1 MSKIKDRA
9 KMFSND
15 DKDLEK
21 NLVSN
26 SNPKKSSKPESY
38 QSSNSNFW
46 KKKNIYCYRNCIFYI
61 INNNYYHSCCCI
73 IKKFWQ

>member
-9 KMFSND
+9 KMFSNG
-15 DKDLEK
+15 DKGLEK

-46 KKKNIYCYRNCIFYI
+46 TKKKYI
-61 INNNYYHSCCCI
+61 LL
-73 IKKFWQ
+73 

>member
-26 SNPKKSSKPESY
+26 SNPKKVLSLKVINLLILIFGP
-38 QSSNSNFW
+38 
-46 KKKNIYCYRNCIFYI
+46 KKKYI
-61 INNNYYHSCCCI
+61 LL
-73 IKKFWQ
+73 